1 MDNALK
7 NRVDLKRLLNP
18 EKAIWPYRERKDKAS
33 LAPFSLEL
41 HLTSF
46 CNYNCYHCSYQNRRS
61 SRLVVNESSI
71 KALVDDIIGLE
82 INGVYWSGG
91 GEPTTIN
98 GFHTYIEKISNSK
111 TEQALITN
119 GLLIHDQ
126 WISLLKSFNYVAIS
140 FQASRNETYERI
152 TGFDFRE
159 KLYSN
164 IKRLRDMLEK
174 TILGARCVINKHNYT
189 EVDMIYNDA
198 KQLGIDYLIFIPA
211 VDYEK
216 RGDVELNTEER
227 NYLRDKIEDIMPSL
241 DDSFTN
247 LGRIMNQGV
256 SYYKNHEK
264 SEFSCYANQIRATA
278 FINYDGGVW
287 LCQPHIGNPKYCIGN
302 INSHRFTEIWNSGRH
317 CEVLELLDVEHKR
330 GNCRNCRSISYNNVL
345 HNYMLTG
352 NGTNFYDPFL

>member
-7 NRVDLKRLLNP
+7 NRVDLRRLLNP

-71 KALVDDIIGLE
+71 KALVEDIIDME

-91 GEPTTIN
+91 GEPTTIKD
-98 GFHTYIEKISNSK
+98 FHKYIEKISNSK

-140 FQASRNETYERI
+140 FQASRSETYEKI
-152 TGFDFRE
+152 TGYNFRE

-164 IKRLRDMLEK
+164 IRKLRDILEK
-174 TILGARCVINKHNYT
+174 TTLGARCVINKYNYK
-189 EVDMIYNDA
+189 EIDLIYNDA
-198 KQLGIDYLIFIPA
+198 RQLGFDYLIFIPA

-216 RGDVELNTEER
+216 RGDIELNTEEK

-247 LGRIMNQGV
+247 LGRITNQGV
-256 SYYKNHEK
+256 SYYKNDEK
-264 SEFSCYANQIRATA
+264 SGFPCYANQIRATS

-287 LCQPHIGNPKYCIGN
+287 LCQPHIGRSKYCIGN
-302 INSHRFTEIWNSGRH
+302 INKHRFVEIWNSERH
-317 CEVLELLDVEHKR
+317 RDVIESLDAEHKS
-330 GNCRNCRSISYNNVL
+330 GNCRNCRSIAYNRVL
-345 HNYMLTG
+345 HNYIL
-352 NGTNFYDPFL
+352 NGDGTVFYDPFL